1 MIQSIKHYIDHQRN
15 QLEQHMGG
23 VEKSLKK
30 LTRGFEKSTITSF
43 PSHEASI
50 DMSMLNPSVAKG
62 ASQAQSLYGML
73 MNTYAGQPPPPPSI
87 YDKLE
92 TLSMARPSDTNADC
106 PVPHQDRYMI

>member
-43 PSHEASI
+43 PSHETSTKI
-50 DMSMLNPSVAKG
+50 SMSNPMATQG
-62 ASQAQSLYGML
+62 PGPLQA
-73 MNTYAGQPPPPPSI
+73 
-87 YDKLE
+87 
-92 TLSMARPSDTNADC
+92 
-106 PVPHQDRYMI
+106 